1 MALLAPSVWAGIL
14 LFKAEKA
21 YFPFFV
27 VSFKSLSSDPGYLS
41 FTSPAFHFV
50 FFSEA
55 EDWTNSTHIKSCN
68 AQFPGDALVSAS
80 SFGGERG
87 WETCPLLIN

>member
-14 LFKAEKA
+14 HFKAEKA

-27 VSFKSLSSDPGYLS
+27 VSFKSLSSDPGYLF
-41 FTSPAFHFV
+41 FTSPAFNFV

-55 EDWTNSTHIKSCN
+55 EDWTNSTHTC
-68 AQFPGDALVSAS
+68 LVMLNFLVMHWSQLLVLE
-80 SFGGERG
+80 EREAG
-87 WETCPLLIN
+87 RHAHF